1 MSLQGPWHFRER
13 RTRSSAL
20 RYFTQPSGSALKA
33 TRNLVFWISTRK
45 LFQALFCGL
54 WLSFSVQSSPW
65 LFLPTSPPLLF
76 TLGPWHSWVRLYLS
90 PLSSENRGYLLLVLC
105 PVLGFPVPKRYGQTE
120 ESPAKGHKG
129 TGVSHKDPITKS
141 YWNIFYMRKH
151 REMGAQQE
159 ERKLRGIFFSVSFQ
173 GGRIK

>member
-33 TRNLVFWISTRK
+33 PRNLVFWISTRK

-65 LFLPTSPPLLF
+65 LFLPSSPPLLF
-76 TLGPWHSWVRLYLS
+76 TLDPDTAELGCTSALFPQTTEDTFSQCSVQFWGSQTDWRESSKGPQRYWIVPQRSNHKEWLEHL
-90 PLSSENRGYLLLVLC
+90 LHEETQRG
-105 PVLGFPVPKRYGQTE
+105 G
-120 ESPAKGHKG
+120 SPARGEK
-129 TGVSHKDPITKS
+129 
-141 YWNIFYMRKH
+141 
-151 REMGAQQE
+151 AQGD
-159 ERKLRGIFFSVSFQ
+159 LF
-173 GGRIK
+173 